1 MPTDVE
7 NAGVPLD
14 ALGRSDDPRA
24 RRVAAAVA
32 LTRRDLPARQR
43 RDIAA
48 IEARRSA
55 LAADPRSVEL
65 RAYPAPWQKGY
76 AEAQS
81 QGGFTTAAATVADLA
96 TGASVNPGPALLLYG
111 LVREFKPQRAVEM
124 GSSVGIS
131 GSYQAT
137 ALRHAGGGELLVLE
151 GAPDLAA
158 VAAETYAALGL
169 DGVEVRVG
177 PFTATLDDACR
188 PGVDYVYVDGHHEG
202 RATLEYFERILPHA
216 PDALLVF
223 DDIRW
228 SEDMREAWRTIAH
241 DERVAFAVNGKRLGL
256 AFTGRPRRELRVP
269 WRRRRARP
277 SDLVARRV
285 D

>member
-1 MPTDVE
+1 MPADVE
-7 NAGVPLD
+7 NAGVPID
-14 ALGRSDDPRA
+14 ALDGSDDPRA
-24 RRVAAAVA
+24 SGVAAAAA
-32 LTRRDLPARQR
+32 LTRRHLPARQR

-48 IEARRSA
+48 IEARRNA
-55 LAADPRSVEL
+55 LAADPRAVEL
-65 RAYPAPWQKGY
+65 RAYPAPWQKGH
-76 AEAQS
+76 ADAQRH
-81 QGGFTTAAATVADLA
+81 GGFTTAPATVAELA

-111 LVREFKPQRAVEM
+111 LVREFRPRRAVEM

-177 PFTATLDDACR
+177 PFTATLAKACLA
-188 PGVDYVYVDGHHEG
+188 GVDYVYVDGHHDG
-202 RATLEYFERILPHA
+202 RATLEYFEQILPHA
-216 PDALLVF
+216 QDALLVF

-228 SEDMREAWRTIAH
+228 SESMREAWRTIAH
-241 DERVAFAVNGKRLGL
+241 DERVTFAVNAKRFGL

-269 WRRRRARP
+269 WRRRRART

-285 D
+285 G